1 MLLSGERAAGHSPS
15 SSPSS
20 SSPSSSGRLSGGCMH
35 SVGEALRRRTR
46 LTSPADALRIQG
58 GSAEAEA
65 EAEAGGRADASA
77 ATKVRGRDGDWT
89 ANFRLGPEIRPR
101 LTRLPSRLSTGPTS
115 GEPSAIEKRPLAA
128 VLAAAAGSSSSTDA
142 VLELFTV
149 NRRRRSPCTSLPPG
163 ELGTDEHES
172 HAVKPESQR
181 ERLRLCEEGMPSA
194 STPSSRSVEPGG
206 RLQDSVLLRALRL
219 SP

>member
-1 MLLSGERAAGHSPS
+1 M
-15 SSPSS
+15 
-20 SSPSSSGRLSGGCMH
+20 
-35 SVGEALRRRTR
+35 
-46 LTSPADALRIQG
+46 SPADALRIQG

-115 GEPSAIEKRPLAA
+115 GDPSAIEKRPLAA

-142 VLELFTV
+142 VLH
-149 NRRRRSPCTSLPPG
+149 P
-163 ELGTDEHES
+163 
-172 HAVKPESQR
+172 
-181 ERLRLCEEGMPSA
+181 
-194 STPSSRSVEPGG
+194 
-206 RLQDSVLLRALRL
+206 LQ
-219 SP
+219 